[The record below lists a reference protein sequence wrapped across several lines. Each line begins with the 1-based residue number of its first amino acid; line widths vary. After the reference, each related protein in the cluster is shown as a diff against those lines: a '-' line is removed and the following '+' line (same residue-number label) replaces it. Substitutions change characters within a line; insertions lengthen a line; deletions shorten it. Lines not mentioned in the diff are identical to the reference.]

1 MNPVFGYL
9 RRDGYRIGIFTG
21 YIVGQTAYVV
31 KAITCLKTGRRKVYP
46 KSRIRVELISAV
58 QTNDPDI
65 YNYILTPEHDGALAL
80 FPSLTKEELQKIA
93 LRYRVKHRYQNI
105 KGEKFTFSPYIR
117 EEAEKWQKEALE
129 KPKLIIKNLD

>member
-31 KAITCLKTGRRKVYP
+31 KAITCLRTGRKKVYP
-46 KSRIRVELISAV
+46 KSRIRIEVISAV

-65 YNYILTPEHDGALAL
+65 YNHELSPDHWPVLAL
-80 FPSLTKEELQKIA
+80 FPSLTEEELQKIA
-93 LRYRVKHRYQNI
+93 LQYRVKHRYQNV

-117 EEAEKWQKEALE
+117 EEAERWQKEALK
-129 KPKLIIKNLD
+129 KPKLIIENLD